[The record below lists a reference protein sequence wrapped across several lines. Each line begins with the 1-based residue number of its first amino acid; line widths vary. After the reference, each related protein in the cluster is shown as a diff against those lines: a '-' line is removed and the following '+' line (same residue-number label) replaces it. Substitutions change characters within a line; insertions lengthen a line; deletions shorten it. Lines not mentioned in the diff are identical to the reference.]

1 MYVTHSLRALTL
13 ALAFAPPVAASDS
26 PSGQATEECWKGS
39 FSQQLSGLVRELP
52 ATGRGVSGT
61 KAVASEYVFCF
72 TKRLDDGGTLI
83 ANGRRIQ
90 LDRIGSIRR
99 PPIMQEG
106 VFRSSSSI
114 RDVRDFPRLYGIF
127 STPGNPDTSLEIQ
140 LEPMR
145 ERVTVVS
152 GTRDQAGRRIVSLLE
167 GAATRMSP

>member
-52 ATGRGVSGT
+52 ATGRGVSGYTSSYDGDFKWKGEPTT

-106 VFRSSSSI
+106 VFRSSM
-114 RDVRDFPRLYGIF
+114 GWC
-127 STPGNPDTSLEIQ
+127 
-140 LEPMR
+140 
-145 ERVTVVS
+145 
-152 GTRDQAGRRIVSLLE
+152 
-167 GAATRMSP
+167 